1 MSTYKFEIGDKVKT
15 LSDVPLYGTIVEIYL
30 KDDVTIYR
38 INLDNYNLHIVGNE
52 NNIELN
58 IE

>member
-1 MSTYKFEIGDKVKT
+1 MSVYKFKIGDKVKT
-15 LSDVPLYGTIVEIYL
+15 LDDVPLYGTIVEIYL

-52 NNIELN
+52 NNIELS
-58 IE
+58 E

>member
-1 MSTYKFEIGDKVKT
+1 MSVFKFKIGDKVKT
-15 LSDVPLYGTIVEIYL
+15 LGDVPLYGTIVEIYL
-30 KDDVTIYR
+30 KDNVTVYR
-38 INLDNYNLHIVGNE
+38 INLDDYKLHIIGNE

>member
-15 LSDVPLYGTIVEIYL
+15 LGDVPLYGTIVEIYL
-30 KDDVTIYR
+30 KDNVTVYR

-52 NNIELN
+52 NNIEIF